1 MRGERWRGASPHSL
15 PTRRNGFFSLWKPD
29 FDLARANHQGNFI
42 WERTVRQVVMVDP
55 KWLGRIAEGR
65 PGICGPRFPRSWSRT
80 DFCPG

>member
-1 MRGERWRGASPHSL
+1 
-15 PTRRNGFFSLWKPD
+15 
-29 FDLARANHQGNFI
+29 LARANRQGNFI
-42 WERTVRQVVMVDP
+42 WEAVRQVVMVDP